1 MARFL
6 AIALLL
12 PGTRGDGCIITA
24 KVCRNFPEFNR
35 TQFRDTLGEE
45 HLGAGTEAAAC
56 LKRAEDFHHWCGNG
70 PEPGASVASTFS
82 KEAIS
87 QIYDAGACVPGWS
100 QFDAFCYKFFLEMST
115 WAEAEATCRDLN
127 SHLVS
132 IHSRMENSFVHG
144 LAHGLKAQ
152 ASRAP
157 FSPVSDSTSFLVAA
171 TLQIAQPAEM
181 ACKVSGGG
189 DAWTR
194 MVQRLSQRSAPE
206 TEEEVDREAAP
217 ETLITLHLL
226 HASGR
231 SLPMSVDTKNTINEV
246 KKLIREVY
254 EREGPPPGYSEGS
267 LLKLVR
273 GTDEVEDDGRSVLEH
288 GIEDGDTLTIILQES
303 RWQSLAATVR
313 IYELPTGGALGNYR
327 KSLQVWIGYTDID
340 QDMRYTWSDNTQ
352 DDFTNFVKNCSG
364 RESEAG
370 CSQPEVQQQWYQ
382 SSGIEKSPFV
392 CKKNAQL
399 PVSLQLNTTAESL
412 LRIAWPES
420 VPATSTRQKEL
431 RPRIQATLLPDRCAA
446 SSVRRPL
453 LPRMLPASV

>member
-1 MARFL
+1 
-6 AIALLL
+6 
-12 PGTRGDGCIITA
+12 
-24 KVCRNFPEFNR
+24 
-35 TQFRDTLGEE
+35 
-45 HLGAGTEAAAC
+45 
-56 LKRAEDFHHWCGNG
+56 
-70 PEPGASVASTFS
+70 
-82 KEAIS
+82 
-87 QIYDAGACVPGWS
+87 
-100 QFDAFCYKFFLEMST
+100 EMST

-144 LAHGLKAQ
+144 LAHGLK
-152 ASRAP
+152 
-157 FSPVSDSTSFLVAA
+157 
-171 TLQIAQPAEM
+171 
-181 ACKVSGGG
+181 
-189 DAWTR
+189 
-194 MVQRLSQRSAPE
+194 
-206 TEEEVDREAAP
+206 
-217 ETLITLHLL
+217 
-226 HASGR
+226 
-231 SLPMSVDTKNTINEV
+231 
-246 KKLIREVY
+246 
-254 EREGPPPGYSEGS
+254 
-267 LLKLVR
+267 
-273 GTDEVEDDGRSVLEH
+273 
-288 GIEDGDTLTIILQES
+288 
-303 RWQSLAATVR
+303 
-313 IYELPTGGALGNYR
+313 
-327 KSLQVWIGYTDID
+327 VWIGYTDID

>member
-45 HLGAGTEAAAC
+45 HLGTGTEAAAC

-144 LAHGLKAQ
+144 LAHGLK
-152 ASRAP
+152 
-157 FSPVSDSTSFLVAA
+157 
-171 TLQIAQPAEM
+171 
-181 ACKVSGGG
+181 
-189 DAWTR
+189 
-194 MVQRLSQRSAPE
+194 
-206 TEEEVDREAAP
+206 
-217 ETLITLHLL
+217 
-226 HASGR
+226 
-231 SLPMSVDTKNTINEV
+231 
-246 KKLIREVY
+246 
-254 EREGPPPGYSEGS
+254 
-267 LLKLVR
+267 
-273 GTDEVEDDGRSVLEH
+273 
-288 GIEDGDTLTIILQES
+288 
-303 RWQSLAATVR
+303 
-313 IYELPTGGALGNYR
+313 
-327 KSLQVWIGYTDID
+327 VWIGYTDID
-340 QDMRYTWSDNTQ
+340 QDTRYTWSDNTQ
-352 DDFTNFVKNCSG
+352 DDFTNFAKNCSG

-453 LPRMLPASV
+453 LPRMLLASV